1 MLYKSVKAYRAS
13 FFIDLMVKFDEKG
26 RIELKQYSIAIAIF
40 SLAISFVIGSW
51 LIATSLREQPKEPV
65 QHQLLSQE
73 EAADYFGI
81 HVVEVL
87 KLTEISDGSNSYI
100 SEIPHVKVGKKVYYP
115 KQAMDRWLLDME
127 LIVVP

>member
-26 RIELKQYSIAIAIF
+26 GIKLKQYSIAIAIF

-73 EAADYFGI
+73 EAADYLGI
-81 HVVEVL
+81 RVVEVL

-100 SEIPHVKVGKKVYYP
+100 SEILHVKVGKKVYYP

>member
-13 FFIDLMVKFDEKG
+13 FFIELMVKFDEKG
-26 RIELKQYSIAIAIF
+26 GIKLKQYSIAIAIF

-73 EAADYFGI
+73 EAADYLGI
-81 HVVEVL
+81 HVGEVL
-87 KLTEISDGSNSYI
+87 KLTEIPDGSNSYI

>member
-26 RIELKQYSIAIAIF
+26 GIELKQYSIAIAIF

-73 EAADYFGI
+73 EAADYLGI
-81 HVVEVL
+81 RVVEVL
-87 KLTEISDGSNSYI
+87 KLTEIPNGSNSYI

>member
-13 FFIDLMVKFDEKG
+13 FFIELMVKFDEKG
-26 RIELKQYSIAIAIF
+26 EIKLKQYSIAIAIF

-51 LIATSLREQPKEPV
+51 LIATSVREQPKEPV

-73 EAADYFGI
+73 EAADYLGI
-81 HVVEVL
+81 RVVEVL
-87 KLTEISDGSNSYI
+87 KLTEIPDGSNSYI

>member
-1 MLYKSVKAYRAS
+1 
-13 FFIDLMVKFDEKG
+13 MVKFDEKG

-73 EAADYFGI
+73 EAANYLGI
-81 HVVEVL
+81 SVVEVL
-87 KLTEISDGSNSYI
+87 KLTEIPDGSNSYI

>member
-1 MLYKSVKAYRAS
+1 VLYKSVKAYRAS

-26 RIELKQYSIAIAIF
+26 GIKLKQYSIAIAIF

-73 EAADYFGI
+73 EAADYLGI
-81 HVVEVL
+81 HIGEVL
-87 KLTEISDGSNSYI
+87 KLTEIPDGSNSYI

>member
-26 RIELKQYSIAIAIF
+26 GIKLKQYSIAIAIF
-40 SLAISFVIGSW
+40 SLIISFVIGSW

-73 EAADYFGI
+73 EAADYLGI

-87 KLTEISDGSNSYI
+87 KLTEIPDGSNSYI